1 MSKKGNRN
9 YGFVRNAS
17 ALMLAATIALTV
29 ASSPALAATTWL
41 PEFNPNQSVYV
52 DPSLK
57 ADSVAPVDLSAL
69 PPKLAAEAAKNNLKV
84 FVVMAKKGD
93 EFLGDCKQKFAVC
106 KLEEL
111 MGKWNAR
118 LPQDDYVLLL
128 VVRGDT
134 DWTKVSYAAN
144 LGNRPRGFGVGPNSL
159 DLDKWAKGANGGVA
173 YLPRDPGNFALHV
186 VADINALMDK
196 AKSDAAAKQAQ
207 AEFMAAL
214 PGYLMLG
221 TGLAMAIALGVF
233 LALRYRKERAAAFS
247 AIETLESA
255 LDAAN
260 TNYMQIQGNYL
271 DFLSEQG
278 NDWKTKFQGQTLV
291 SYSSA
296 VSAYADLSARISA
309 ANERLDQA
317 KKQFAAG
324 NVLSVEGFRE
334 ACRLLT
340 SEPVVVSGDS
350 LPLNERSLFSS
361 EVEEDS
367 YSPEAL
373 LRNMDDLF
381 KRTNQALSSIMESF
395 GQAQTNSQ
403 EVGKISA
410 EVRGLVEQLAGQ
422 GVNTAPYT
430 ERLQAVLVATKQ
442 VQANLQKDP
451 LAASSDSARLRQ
463 SAQAIAG
470 DIKTALGLVQ
480 SLASVGEALALAE
493 AKVSTQRSKSV
504 QYAYP
509 GADAPAQAY
518 TNYLLA
524 EDGYNPD
531 LYAKQARASIAKS
544 REALEAAN
552 LTDSEKSKQEA
563 ERLVSEV
570 TAVIASALEA
580 QSFVA
585 NTAASIIG
593 TLGQLNQELP
603 QAEAALASLKSDF
616 MPVNYGQVEG
626 YAAAALKLASD
637 TVNHLAQVQRAYF
650 EQRFVASAEQLKEVK
665 GNIQAGRDGL
675 LAIHNTLLNLQQ
687 LRVSAREVSSQIQVR
702 LPKLEARLA
711 ETAFTTAAK
720 TEETF
725 RAFSKQ
731 AGSLAQEVAAAK
743 ADWVKCDREAKELQ
757 TGLNQVAEAIEAQL
771 AAYNKAKSEF
781 SQCERSFTQA
791 ASLVNDS
798 RVRQSAHQKL
808 ESARQA
814 KSKVESALKVARSD
828 WSSVHQFLSAANQA
842 IDTAEASARQ
852 DIRLA
857 DEAARD
863 INNAESRIAGVPS
876 SFSSSRTIGGS
887 YKTFGQGIY
896 ADTSSAQSTLR
907 SAESAYQRQDYE
919 EASRLAER
927 AKSQADD
934 AREEAER
941 QVQSQINAAVTAWE
955 YAESQRRAAE
965 EAERQRQAAEEAQRR
980 ASESSY
986 TSSSTSSYDTSNS
999 GSFGG
1004 DSGGG
1009 SGSFGGGDF

>member
-1 MSKKGNRN
+1 MSKNGNRKS
-9 YGFVRNAS
+9 GFVLNAS
-17 ALMLAATIALTV
+17 ALMLAATIALSV
-29 ASSPALAATTWL
+29 ASSPALAAATWL
-41 PEFNPNQSVYV
+41 PEFNPSQSVYV

-93 EFLGDCKQKFAVC
+93 ESLGDCKQKFAVC
-106 KLEEL
+106 KLEQL

-128 VVRGDT
+128 VVRSDT

-159 DLDKWAKGANGGVA
+159 ELDKWAVA

-196 AKSDAAAKQAQ
+196 AESDAAAKQAQ

-221 TGLAMAIALGVF
+221 TGFALALALGVF
-233 LALRYRKERAAAFS
+233 LALRYRKERATAFS
-247 AIETLESA
+247 AIETLETA

-278 NDWKTKFQGQTLV
+278 NDWKSKFQGQTLV

-296 VSAYADLSARISA
+296 VAAYADLSARIAA
-309 ANERLDQA
+309 ANERLDSA

-334 ACRLLT
+334 AYRLLT
-340 SEPVVVSGDS
+340 SERVVVTGDS

-367 YSPEAL
+367 YLPDDL

-381 KRTNQALSSIMESF
+381 QRTNHDLSSIMESF

-410 EVRGLVEQLAGQ
+410 EVRGLAEQLAGQ
-422 GVNTAPYT
+422 GISSAPYS
-430 ERLQAVLVATKQ
+430 ERLQAVLVGTQQ

-463 SAQAIAG
+463 STEAIAA
-470 DIKTALGLVQ
+470 DIKTALGLV
-480 SLASVGEALALAE
+480 EALASTEKSLFE
-493 AKVSTQRSKSV
+493 AQTKVDGQRSKAV
-504 QYAYP
+504 KYAYP
-509 GADAPAQAY
+509 GTDAPAQSAPKY
-518 TNYLLA
+518 QLA

-531 LYAKQARASIAKS
+531 FYAKQARAALGKS
-544 REALEAAN
+544 REALQQAKLTEAREF
-552 LTDSEKSKQEA
+552 EKQAQQFIA
-563 ERLVSEV
+563 EM
-570 TAVIASALEA
+570 TAVIASSLEA

-585 NTAASIIG
+585 DTAASIIG
-593 TLGQLNQELP
+593 TLNQLNQELP

-616 MPVNYGQVEG
+616 LPVNYGAVEG

-637 TVNHLAQVQRAYF
+637 TVDHLAQVQRAYF
-650 EQRFVASAEQLKEVK
+650 EQRFMASAEQLKEVK
-665 GNIQAGRDGL
+665 GNIQSGRDGL

-687 LRVSAREVSSQIQVR
+687 LRVSSREASSQIQAR
-702 LPKLEARLA
+702 LRKLEARL
-711 ETAFTTAAK
+711 EQTAFTTAAK

-725 RAFSKQ
+725 RTFSKQ
-731 AGSLAQEVAAAK
+731 AGTLAQEVAAAK

-757 TGLNQVAEAIEAQL
+757 TGLNQVAEAIENQL
-771 AAYNKAKSEF
+771 AAYNKVKSEF
-781 SQCERSFTQA
+781 SQCELQFAQVES
-791 ASLVNDS
+791 VVGDS
-798 RVRQSAHQKL
+798 RVRQPARQKL

-814 KSKVESALKVARSD
+814 KAKVESALKVARSD
-828 WSSVHQFLSAANQA
+828 WSSVNQSLILANQS
-842 IDTAEASARQ
+842 IEAVQSAARQ

-857 DEAARD
+857 EEAARD
-863 INNAESRIAGVPS
+863 IDSAESRIAGVPS
-876 SFSSSRTIGGS
+876 SFSSSRSIGGS
-887 YKTFGQGIY
+887 YQTFGSGIY
-896 ADTSSAQSTLR
+896 ADTSSARSTLR
-907 SAESAYQRQDYE
+907 SAQSANQRQDYE
-919 EASRLAER
+919 EASRQAER
-927 AKSQADD
+927 AKSQADE

-941 QVQSQINAAVTAWE
+941 QVQAQINAAVAAWE

-965 EAERQRQAAEEAQRR
+965 AEAERQRQAAEEAQDR

-986 TSSSTSSYDTSNS
+986 TSSSTSSYDTSSS

>member
-1 MSKKGNRN
+1 MSKKGNRKN
-9 YGFVRNAS
+9 GFVLNVS
-17 ALMLAATIALTV
+17 TLMLAATIALSV
-29 ASSPALAATTWL
+29 ASAPALAATTWM

-93 EFLGDCKQKFAVC
+93 ESLGDCKQKFAVC

-128 VVRGDT
+128 VVRSDT

-159 DLDKWAKGANGGVA
+159 NLDKWAKGVDGGVA

-196 AKSDAAAKQAQ
+196 AESEAAAKQAQ

-233 LALRYRKERAAAFS
+233 LALRYRKERGTAFS

-291 SYSSA
+291 SYTSA
-296 VSAYADLSARISA
+296 VAAYADLSARISA
-309 ANERLDQA
+309 ANELLDQA

-334 ACRLLT
+334 AYRLLT
-340 SEPVVVSGDS
+340 SEPVVVTGDS

-367 YSPEAL
+367 YSPDAL

-381 KRTNQALSSIMESF
+381 QRTNNALSSIMESF

-410 EVRGLVEQLAGQ
+410 EVRGLADKLAGQ
-422 GVNTAPYT
+422 GVSSAPYN
-430 ERLQAVLVATKQ
+430 ERLQAVLVATQK

-451 LAASSDSARLRQ
+451 LAASSDSSRLRQ
-463 SAQAIAG
+463 SAQTIAA
-470 DIKTALGLVQ
+470 DIKTALGLV
-480 SLASVGEALALAE
+480 EALASAE
-493 AKVSTQRSKSV
+493 KSLTDAQAKVDTQRSKTV
-504 QYAYP
+504 KYAYP
-509 GADAPAQAY
+509 GSDAPAQTAN
-518 TNYLLA
+518 TYLLA

-531 LYAKQARASIAKS
+531 FYAKQARAALGKS
-544 REALEAAN
+544 HEALQGAKLA
-552 LTDSEKSKQEA
+552 EA
-563 ERLVSEV
+563 EESKKQAQQFIAEM
-570 TAVIASALEA
+570 TAVIASSLEA

-585 NTAASIIG
+585 DTAASIIG
-593 TLGQLNQELP
+593 TLNQLNQELP
-603 QAEAALASLKSDF
+603 QAEAALATLKSDF
-616 MPVNYGQVEG
+616 LPVNYGQVEG
-626 YAAAALKLASD
+626 YAAAALKLASN
-637 TVNHLAQVQRAYF
+637 TVDHLAQVQRAYF
-650 EQRFVASAEQLKEVK
+650 EQRFMASAEQLKEVK
-665 GNIQAGRDGL
+665 GNIQSGRDGL
-675 LAIHNTLLNLQQ
+675 LAIHSTLANLQQ
-687 LRVSAREVSSQIQVR
+687 LRLSARDVSSQIQGR
-702 LPKLEARLA
+702 LSKLESRLQ

-725 RAFSKQ
+725 RTFSKQ
-731 AGSLAQEVAAAK
+731 AGSLAQEVAADK
-743 ADWVKCDREAKELQ
+743 ADWVKCDRQAKELQ
-757 TGLNQVAEAIEAQL
+757 TGLNQVAEAIENQL
-771 AAYNKAKSEF
+771 AAYNKAKAEF
-781 SQCERSFTQA
+781 SQCERQFAQVES
-791 ASLVNDS
+791 VVGDS
-798 RVRQSAHQKL
+798 RVRSSARQKL

-814 KSKVESALKVARSD
+814 KAKVESALSVARSD
-828 WSSVHQFLSAANQA
+828 WSSVNQSLILANQS
-842 IDTAEASARQ
+842 IEAAQSAARQ
-852 DIRLA
+852 DIRMA

-863 INNAESRIAGVPS
+863 IDNAESHIDGVPS
-876 SFSSSRTIGGS
+876 SFSRSRSIGSSH
-887 YKTFGQGIY
+887 KTFGQGIS
-896 ADTSSAQSTLR
+896 ADTSSAQSSLR
-907 SAESAYQRQDYE
+907 SAQSAYQRQDYE

-927 AKSQADD
+927 AKSQADE
-934 AREEAER
+934 ARDEAER
-941 QVQSQINAAVTAWE
+941 QVQAQINAAVAAWE

-965 EAERQRQAAEEAQRR
+965 EAERQRQATEDAQRR
-980 ASESSY
+980 ANESSY
-986 TSSSTSSYDTSNS
+986 SSTSTSTFDTSSS